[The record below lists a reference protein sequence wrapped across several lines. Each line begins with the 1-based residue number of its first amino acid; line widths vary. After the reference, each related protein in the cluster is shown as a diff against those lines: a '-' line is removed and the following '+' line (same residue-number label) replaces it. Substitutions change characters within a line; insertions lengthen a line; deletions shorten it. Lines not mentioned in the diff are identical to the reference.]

1 MQCSNSWFNGQ
12 RKLVGLTLYLK
23 KYFVK
28 GLLKKKN
35 TQIHIKNKKQNADK
49 IMLNYPIQWDL
60 IGINGKI
67 DIQDPKI

>member
-1 MQCSNSWFNGQ
+1 M
-12 RKLVGLTLYLK
+12 
-23 KYFVK
+23 K

-67 DIQDPKI
+67 GF